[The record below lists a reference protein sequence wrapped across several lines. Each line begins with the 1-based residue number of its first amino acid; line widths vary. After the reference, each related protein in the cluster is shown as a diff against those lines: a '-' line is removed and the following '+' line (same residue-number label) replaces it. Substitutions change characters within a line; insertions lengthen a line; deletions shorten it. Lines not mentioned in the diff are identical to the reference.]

1 MPSNPRVLSLLPSAT
16 EVLCAIGAS
25 ELLVGR
31 SHECD
36 FPPSILDRPTLT
48 RARALGTT
56 SAEIDAS
63 VRTLL
68 QNGAESLYAIDEE
81 MIRAL
86 RPDVILTQSLCEVC
100 SIDLKSVERLA
111 ESLPHKPQI
120 ISLNPMSVFDVFDDI
135 LRVGEAVDR
144 HALAEA
150 AMVKLRDEYWSA
162 IDFVN
167 PYVPGPE
174 VLFLEWMDPIFVGG
188 HWTPQLIETAGGRHA
203 LNLAGAKSRQVAPE
217 DVLESMPSRIIIAP
231 CGLSIDRIREELDVL
246 TNTRWWPLLPAVLDS
261 NPQNIVLVDGNQMFN
276 RPGPRLVDA
285 FRFLVGWLNN
295 RQELI
300 PKNFPFEVL

>member
-68 QNGAESLYAIDEE
+68 QSGAESLYAIDEE
-81 MIRAL
+81 IIRAL

-246 TNTRWWPLLPAVLDS
+246 TKTRWWPLLPAVLDS

>member
-68 QNGAESLYAIDEE
+68 QSGAESLYAIDEE

-100 SIDLKSVERLA
+100 SIDLKSVERLV

-167 PYVPGPE
+167 PYVP
-174 VLFLEWMDPIFVGG
+174 
-188 HWTPQLIETAGGRHA
+188 
-203 LNLAGAKSRQVAPE
+203 
-217 DVLESMPSRIIIAP
+217 
-231 CGLSIDRIREELDVL
+231 
-246 TNTRWWPLLPAVLDS
+246 
-261 NPQNIVLVDGNQMFN
+261 
-276 RPGPRLVDA
+276 
-285 FRFLVGWLNN
+285 
-295 RQELI
+295 
-300 PKNFPFEVL
+300 